1 MMIHAELAFNKHPD
15 NVKRGGGCFYYKESL
30 PISVISLRYLKEAL
44 LLGMTYNNE
53 KVIVSVIYR
62 STSQDNSEF
71 DSFLSNFVKRMSDIS
86 KCKPYLSVIAGD
98 FNARSSSW

>member
-1 MMIHAELAFNKHPD
+1 
-15 NVKRGGGCFYYKESL
+15 
-30 PISVISLRYLKEAL
+30 
-44 LLGMTYNNE
+44 MTYNNE

-86 KCKPYLSVIAGD
+86 KFKPYLSVIAGD